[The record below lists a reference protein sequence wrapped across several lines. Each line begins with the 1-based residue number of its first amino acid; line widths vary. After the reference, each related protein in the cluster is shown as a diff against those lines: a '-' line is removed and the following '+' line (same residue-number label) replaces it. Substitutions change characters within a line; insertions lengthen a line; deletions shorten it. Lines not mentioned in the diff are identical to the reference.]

1 VEKIGCRICEIARFE
16 DHHYYS
22 DTELKTIM
30 QSAVNSGAE
39 LIITTEK
46 DFSRIPSGVKWP
58 LDLVIVG
65 VEIRFLDDAFDQ
77 YIRRELRRVIK

>member
-1 VEKIGCRICEIARFE
+1 MEKIGCRICGIARFE

-22 DTELKTIM
+22 GAELKAIIK
-30 QSAVNSGAE
+30 SAVNNGAE

-58 LDLVIVG
+58 LNLVVVG

-77 YIRRELRRVIK
+77 YIRRELRRAIK